1 MGAVVVF
8 DNKVPQLH
16 VAPSQ
21 SLDYIYI
28 YYFILYDF
36 KYCLDYSYNNLFHDL
51 WVIQQQ

>member
-16 VAPSQ
+16 AAPSE

-28 YYFILYDF
+28 IILY
-36 KYCLDYSYNNLFHDL
+36 YII
-51 WVIQQQ
+51 V